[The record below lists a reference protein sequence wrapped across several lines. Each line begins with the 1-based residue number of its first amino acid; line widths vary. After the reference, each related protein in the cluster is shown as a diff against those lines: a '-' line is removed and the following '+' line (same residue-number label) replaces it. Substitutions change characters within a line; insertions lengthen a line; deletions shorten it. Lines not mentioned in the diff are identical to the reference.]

1 MVPEEQTDKAK
12 GDKLG
17 NKIHLNGRMPDYG
30 PRNVYR
36 SNSVEEAYIQMI
48 KWLNKVKSFFSPS
61 SEVLLEQMEKQV
73 AF

>member
-17 NKIHLNGRMPDYG
+17 NKIRLNGRMPDYG

-48 KWLNKVKSFFSPS
+48 K
-61 SEVLLEQMEKQV
+61 
-73 AF
+73 